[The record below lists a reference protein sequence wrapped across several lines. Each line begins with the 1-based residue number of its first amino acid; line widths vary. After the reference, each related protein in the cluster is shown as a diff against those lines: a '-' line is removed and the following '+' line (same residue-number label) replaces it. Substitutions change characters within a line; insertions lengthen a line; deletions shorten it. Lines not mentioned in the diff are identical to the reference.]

1 MGLPQEITAGMANSE
16 NSESREKESLR
27 TWLRLLSCESIIEQR
42 LRSMFRQHFDVTL
55 PQFDVLSELEHA
67 SAPLTMSELSHELM
81 VSNGNI
87 TGVIDRLV
95 TMGLVQ
101 RERPEH
107 DRRIQY
113 IQLTEKGSA
122 EFRRMAELHESWIS
136 VLLADLSQKEMQQLQ
151 ALLLKARTSAVR
163 YEGDLSQ
170 GDSGSS
176 SPE

>member
-1 MGLPQEITAGMANSE
+1 MANSGSTE
-16 NSESREKESLR
+16 NREKESLR

-42 LRSMFRQHFDVTL
+42 LRSVFRKHFEVTL
-55 PQFDVLSELEHA
+55 PQFDVLSELDHA
-67 SAPLTMSELSHELM
+67 SKPLTMSELSHELM

-113 IQLTEKGSA
+113 IQLTEQGTK
-122 EFRRMAELHESWIS
+122 EFRRMARLHESWVS
-136 VLLADLSQKEMQQLQ
+136 QLLSDLNLKDMQKLQ
-151 ALLLKARTSAVR
+151 SLLLKARGSAIKNA
-163 YEGDLSQ
+163 DQ
-170 GDSGSS
+170 IN
-176 SPE
+176 

>member
-1 MGLPQEITAGMANSE
+1 MANSGQNE
-16 NSESREKESLR
+16 NRQKESLR
-27 TWLRLLSCESIIEQR
+27 TWLRLLSCESVIEQR
-42 LRSMFRQHFDVTL
+42 LRTVFRQHFDVTL

-113 IQLTEKGSA
+113 IQLTEKGSK
-122 EFRRMAELHESWIS
+122 EFRRMATLHESW
-136 VLLADLSQKEMQQLQ
+136 VDQLFTDLNPKEMQQLQ
-151 ALLLKARTSAVR
+151 ALLLQARNSAISN
-163 YEGDLSQ
+163 EDKLS
-170 GDSGSS
+170 
-176 SPE
+176 

>member
-1 MGLPQEITAGMANSE
+1 MANPEKNE
-16 NSESREKESLR
+16 NREKESLR
-27 TWLRLLSCESIIEQR
+27 TWLRLLSCESMIEQR
-42 LRSMFRQHFDVTL
+42 LRSVFRLHFDVTL

-122 EFRRMAELHESWIS
+122 EFRRMAGLHEVWINQ
-136 VLLADLSQKEMQQLQ
+136 LLADVSQKDMQQLQ
-151 ALLLKARTSAVR
+151 ALLLKARNSAVKND
-163 YEGDLSQ
+163 GQLS
-170 GDSGSS
+170 
-176 SPE
+176 

>member
-1 MGLPQEITAGMANSE
+1 MANSHKKESGQNE
-16 NSESREKESLR
+16 NGQSEARQKDSLR
-27 TWLRLLSCESIIEQR
+27 TWLRLLSCESVIEQR
-42 LRSMFRQHFDVTL
+42 LRTVFRQHFDVTL

-67 SAPLTMSELSHELM
+67 SSPLTMSELSHELM

-113 IQLTEKGSA
+113 IQLTEKGSK
-122 EFRRMAELHESWIS
+122 EFRRMAEMHETW
-136 VLLADLSQKEMQQLQ
+136 VDQMFTDLGLKDMQQLQ
-151 ALLLKARTSAVR
+151 ALLLKARNSALAN
-163 YEGDLSQ
+163 EDKLS
-170 GDSGSS
+170 
-176 SPE
+176 

>member
-1 MGLPQEITAGMANSE
+1 MANSE
-16 NSESREKESLR
+16 KNEDREKESLR
-27 TWLRLLSCESIIEQR
+27 SWLRLLSCESTIEQR
-42 LRSMFRQHFDVTL
+42 LRSVFRQHFDVTL

-67 SAPLTMSELSHELM
+67 AAPLTMSELSHELM

-113 IQLTEKGSA
+113 IQLTEKGSS
-122 EFRRMAELHESWIS
+122 EFRRMAELHETW
-136 VLLADLSQKEMQQLQ
+136 VNHLLADLSLKEMQQLQ
-151 ALLLKARTSAVR
+151 ALLLKARNSAVQN
-163 YEGDLSQ
+163 EGKLS
-170 GDSGSS
+170 
-176 SPE
+176 

>member
-1 MGLPQEITAGMANSE
+1 MADPEKNE
-16 NSESREKESLR
+16 NREKESLR
-27 TWLRLLSCESIIEQR
+27 TWLRLLSCESMIEQR
-42 LRSMFRQHFDVTL
+42 LRSVFRQHFDVTL

-67 SAPLTMSELSHELM
+67 SGALTMSELSHELM

-113 IQLTEKGSA
+113 IRLTEKGSA
-122 EFRRMAELHESWIS
+122 EFRRMAELHETW
-136 VLLADLSQKEMQQLQ
+136 VNQLFADLSQKDMQQLQ
-151 ALLLKARTSAVR
+151 ALLLKARNSAVQNEAR
-163 YEGDLSQ
+163 LNQ
-170 GDSGSS
+170 GSS
-176 SPE
+176 E